1 MKKKCLISLG
11 RELKSS
17 CESQPTSLLVVKIED
32 RFTNWWKIIY
42 ITIIYLS
49 SVRLLDQSIS
59 QLVTCLYKNLCFS
72 KYLFSSPSLHSFFF
86 SVIITCIPLFAQ
98 HIFTS
103 KGSQL
108 FFFFFCRDSFCAI
121 KWCFHIKKN
130 FFLPCNF
137 CLHLKRL
144 HRFNLK
150 ETQKRA
156 FRSS

>member
-1 MKKKCLISLG
+1 M
-11 RELKSS
+11 
-17 CESQPTSLLVVKIED
+17 SLLVVKIED

-86 SVIITCIPLFAQ
+86 RNNYLYPFICTAYFHFKRLTTF
-98 HIFTS
+98 
-103 KGSQL
+103 